1 MAHTADGGRALV
13 VAHQDE
19 GALGVQVQ
27 CPLQGR
33 KEGKEDV
40 PETIDGAGPVG
51 DEVPPTGE
59 QELQFGEVALAGN
72 DLREVG
78 SHPGLFGDDVSITGI
93 GLELPRVGVA
103 HTLHGQG
110 REVEDSADPSPTKRQ
125 KQRRA
130 APWLVDGP
138 HRLLRQGEDFVDQL
152 KEVDLVVF
160 YPAGEDLLSRSVEHV
175 SPVELF
181 AGVDADPH
189 LVVHE
194 HLHPSVAGDRVPVEY
209 SADGS
214 LCSES
219 WTSSPISM
227 SGRSLLERPRAIPFK
242 PSLAAEQNKPSS
254 APLGVIQE
262 LYPNDKHNDKEQTMC
277 RWLAYSG
284 SPILLEELL
293 YKPEHSL
300 IDQSLHSRLGV
311 ETTNGDGFGV
321 GWYGPDA
328 QTPAVFHSIEPAWND
343 RNLREVAGHVQ
354 SPLFLAH
361 IRASTGTA
369 VQQTNCHPFRHD
381 RWLWVHNGLVRDFHR
396 VKRELALAVDES
408 LYPQMEGST
417 DSEMLFYL
425 ALTFGL
431 EENPPAAVERM
442 VGHVE
447 EVGHR
452 HGTEHPIQMTIGTTD
467 GSSVWAFRYSSEG
480 KSRSLYYS
488 TDMRSVREMYPER
501 PRLQEAS
508 DETRIIVSEPIVDLP
523 GAWNEVPESSYGVVR
538 DGEDELHEFRP
549 LR

>member
-1 MAHTADGGRALV
+1 
-13 VAHQDE
+13 
-19 GALGVQVQ
+19 
-27 CPLQGR
+27 
-33 KEGKEDV
+33 
-40 PETIDGAGPVG
+40 
-51 DEVPPTGE
+51 
-59 QELQFGEVALAGN
+59 
-72 DLREVG
+72 
-78 SHPGLFGDDVSITGI
+78 
-93 GLELPRVGVA
+93 
-103 HTLHGQG
+103 
-110 REVEDSADPSPTKRQ
+110 
-125 KQRRA
+125 
-130 APWLVDGP
+130 
-138 HRLLRQGEDFVDQL
+138 
-152 KEVDLVVF
+152 
-160 YPAGEDLLSRSVEHV
+160 
-175 SPVELF
+175 
-181 AGVDADPH
+181 
-189 LVVHE
+189 
-194 HLHPSVAGDRVPVEY
+194 
-209 SADGS
+209 
-214 LCSES
+214 
-219 WTSSPISM
+219 
-227 SGRSLLERPRAIPFK
+227 
-242 PSLAAEQNKPSS
+242 
-254 APLGVIQE
+254 
-262 LYPNDKHNDKEQTMC
+262 MC

-321 GWYGPDA
+321 GWYGPDTE
-328 QTPAVFHSIEPAWND
+328 TPAVFHSIEPAWND

-369 VQQTNCHPFRHD
+369 VQQTNCHPFRHG

-396 VKRELALAVDES
+396 IKRELALAVDES

-467 GSSVWAFRYSSEG
+467 GSSVWGFRYSSEG

-488 TDMRSVREMYPER
+488 ADMRSVREMYPER

-538 DGEDELHEFRP
+538 DGEDELNEFRP